1 MRSID
6 LAGFAAKFA
15 DSDDPWRTFTDHDEA
30 VKRAAIL
37 HALGPGPVGRVLEVA
52 SGNGSN
58 SAALARL
65 ALRLDATEGTEEG
78 TSLTASAIASHPR
91 ARAMK
96 LSVPARPPR
105 PVYDAVIIAEI
116 LYYLSDRAMQQ
127 VARAAGSWLRPGGTL
142 VLAHHRID
150 FFDFAQHAAGIQTRF
165 LAQTGRRW
173 TVRTVRRT
181 GKWLV
186 WSAHV
191 DLRCSGGQLINAK
204 NPATSN
210 VNG

>member
-1 MRSID
+1 MTAID

-37 HALGPGPVGRVLEVA
+37 HALGPGPIGRVLEVA
-52 SGNGSN
+52 NGNGSN
-58 SAALARL
+58 SAALAPR

-78 TSLTASAIASHPR
+78 TALTARAISLYPR
-91 ARAMK
+91 ARAITSS
-96 LSVPARPPR
+96 LPARPPR

-116 LYYLSDRAMQQ
+116 LYYLSDRAMRQ
-127 VARAAGSWLRPGGTL
+127 VARDAATWLRPGGTL

-150 FFDFAQHAAGIQTRF
+150 FFDFAQHAAGMQTRF

-186 WSAHV
+186 WSANAVV
-191 DLRCSGGQLINAK
+191 DVSRDR
-204 NPATSN
+204 
-210 VNG
+210 